1 MKALT
6 IYRFIGNSVRF
17 QLEWFCVVFAML
29 KEVSAADCKNKF
41 SWLCPRPMVSTNF
54 IQTCRKYVFIRPLA
68 FVFAKCFPHCEKFSI
83 RLAFIFYNV
92 ADINKPFTLQ
102 EMRHGGH
109 ELIV

>member
-6 IYRFIGNSVRF
+6 IYRFIGNSVHF
-17 QLEWFCVVFAML
+17 QLECACVVFAML
-29 KEVSAADCKNKF
+29 KEVSTADCKNKF
-41 SWLCPRPMVSTNF
+41 LWLCPRPMVSAKF
-54 IQTCRKYVFIRPLA
+54 IQMRRKYVFVRPLA

>member
-6 IYRFIGNSVRF
+6 IYRFIGNSVHF
-17 QLEWFCVVFAML
+17 QLKCVCVVFAML
-29 KEVSAADCKNKF
+29 KELSAADCKNKF
-41 SWLCPRPMVSTNF
+41 SWLCPQPMVSTNF
-54 IQTCRKYVFIRPLA
+54 IQTCRKYVFIRPQA
-68 FVFAKCFPHCEKFSI
+68 FVFAKCFPRCEIFSI
-83 RLAFIFYNV
+83 CLAFIFYNV

>member
-6 IYRFIGNSVRF
+6 IYRFIGNSVHF
-17 QLEWFCVVFAML
+17 QLECVCVVFAML

-68 FVFAKCFPHCEKFSI
+68 FVFAKCFPHCEVFST

-102 EMRHGGH
+102 EMRLGGH
-109 ELIV
+109 KLIV